1 MSLFFQVL
9 ASGSKGNAILVCS
22 SRTRVLFDAGLS
34 GKELS
39 RRLEKTP
46 LNGHRLDGLVLSH
59 EHQDHTR
66 GAGVISRRFDLPVYL
81 TQGTLENLAPPIGQL
96 AQAHLFQT
104 GASFLI
110 GDLAIHPFAI
120 SHDACEP
127 AGFVIQQSN
136 IRMAICTDL
145 GVATQLVKTRLQGC
159 RALVLESNH
168 DVGRLMEGPYP
179 WHLKQRIRSRHG
191 HLSNDDTIALLRELH
206 HEGLRSVLL
215 AHLSEVNNHPEL
227 VRKSVQEL
235 QHCAEWTDVRFEI
248 GRQDAVSPGIEVD

>member
-1 MSLFFQVL
+1 MSLFYQVL

-22 SRTRVLFDAGLS
+22 SKTRVLFDAGLS

-39 RRLEKTP
+39 RRMEKTP
-46 LNGHRLDGLVLSH
+46 LNGEKLDALVLSH

-81 TQGTLENLAPPIGQL
+81 TRGTLENLAQPVGQL
-96 AQAHLFQT
+96 AHAHLFQT

-110 GDLAIHPFAI
+110 GDLTVQPFAI

-127 AGFVIQQSN
+127 CGFVIQQGSV
-136 IRMAICTDL
+136 RMAICTDL

-168 DVGRLMEGPYP
+168 DVTRLMEGPYP

-206 HEGLRSVLL
+206 HEGLKSVLL

-227 VRKSVQEL
+227 VRQSFQSLQCSQEW
-235 QHCAEWTDVRFEI
+235 EEVRFEI
-248 GRQDAVSPGIEVD
+248 GSQDAASPGIEVT